1 MNLEVL
7 MTLKSEILLGIS
19 VILHRKK
26 KKKIRCM
33 QMIELTL
40 NDKTNKNRFVGEFLL
55 LSVCFGLE
63 VVELLSWVKRSLY
76 TGRVMGNE
84 LLMLEGNFSY
94 NEQLSKTNY

>member
-7 MTLKSEILLGIS
+7 MTLKSEISLGIS
-19 VILHRKK
+19 VIYTERRE
-26 KKKIRCM
+26 KKIRCM

-63 VVELLSWVKRSLY
+63 FIELLSWVKRSLY
-76 TGRVMGNE
+76 TGIVTGNE
-84 LLMLEGNFSY
+84 FILKGNFSI